1 MLALLI
7 PFSILAIVI
16 FLIVGIMQSKST
28 EKKSSII
35 RSVYFYLTSL
45 VTLSIVVGSSVFLLN
60 VVFKS
65 WVFPDAESVYNRLGP
80 PSSLYLISETD
91 NRTEPSSEII
101 TCDEEC
107 SLTSVNN
114 DNIEGWATEYK
125 IWQESKD
132 NPMADIYDELAAA
145 LSFLI
150 IALPFF
156 IIHFRIVQKD
166 AKKDQDD
173 EEKHIIRPTYFYFVS
188 LSALIMIVIAGG
200 MLINIG
206 LKTWVFPE
214 TNSNSKQINTP
225 YIDMKGYDD
234 KASVQ
239 SLIDCGE
246 KCEIDE
252 ETITL
257 AEQWIVDYEKWENYD
272 YSYDNNQRNAAAAIP
287 YIIIGIPLFWYHWN
301 IARSRK
307 NKKEEEKSSEQE

>member
-16 FLIVGIMQSKST
+16 FLIVGIMQGKST

-45 VTLSIVVGSSVFLLN
+45 VTLAIVVGSSVFLLN
-60 VVFKS
+60 VVFKN
-65 WVFPDAESVYNRLGP
+65 WVFPDAESVNYRIGQ
-80 PSSLYLISETD
+80 PSTLFIVDEGD
-91 NRTEPSSEII
+91 GRIEPILNTI
-101 TCDEEC
+101 TCEDEC
-107 SLTSVNN
+107 SLTAIQK
-114 DNIEGWATEYK
+114 DNIKSWATEYK

-132 NPMADIYDELAAA
+132 NPMANIYDELAAA

-150 IALPFF
+150 VALPFF

-166 AKKDQDD
+166 ARK
-173 EEKHIIRPTYFYFVS
+173 EEDKEKQVIRPTYFYFVS
-188 LSALIMIVIAGG
+188 LAALLMIVIAGG
-200 MLINIG
+200 ILINTA
-206 LKTWVFPE
+206 LTTWVFPE
-214 TNSNSKQINTP
+214 SNNNNDHMEISKAYSGAN
-225 YIDMKGYDD
+225 D
-234 KASVQ
+234 KAIVQ

-257 AEQWIVDYEKWENYD
+257 TGQWIVDYEEWENND
-272 YSYDNNQRNAAAAIP
+272 YSYDNSQRDAAAAIP
-287 YIIIGIPLFWYHWN
+287 YIILGIPLFWYHWN

-307 NKKEEEKSSEQE
+307 KKNNKEDINN